1 MLAVNSRPKLTTP
14 VNEQGN
20 PMLRQFTEC
29 KIKVL
34 NRGIP
39 PDAFLNELV
48 DWGRIAPD
56 EVFAQNEHLDIYS
69 NVVGE
74 LGPWV
79 RPLQRKAA
87 MLEVLRLLGGFESS
101 WKRQAGVDTTNP
113 DSKTPCT

>member
-1 MLAVNSRPKLTTP
+1 MLCLESWENPSMLAVNSRPKLTTP

-48 DWGRIAPD
+48 DWK
-56 EVFAQNEHLDIYS
+56 
-69 NVVGE
+69 
-74 LGPWV
+74 W
-79 RPLQRKAA
+79 
-87 MLEVLRLLGGFESS
+87 
-101 WKRQAGVDTTNP
+101 QAGVDTTNP
-113 DSKTPCT
+113 DSKTPCTEEAGIFQCSGNSMSFDPSLKAPSRKRLEE